1 MPRTTT
7 TAATSAY
14 RPAETLWGNTPLPD
28 DPRSSKALTASMER
42 FQAFGR
48 EGEAMIA
55 KLSSLLSRMEALP
68 VEDVDGWVTGTARY
82 LGLRYG
88 PLRRPLPPG
97 LWRWSYPLAHA
108 IVLAWDLASESHFRF
123 KQCSRNQRRDAVDR
137 WGVFLDE
144 RGAPSP
150 LLRLGWPVEALERL
164 DRLAANLCIDVR
176 ARQRLGGNRGW

>member
-7 TAATSAY
+7 TAASPTTRTSWDD
-14 RPAETLWGNTPLPD
+14 TLTVD
-28 DPRSSKALTASMER
+28 DPSRYAALTAAMER
-42 FQAFGR
+42 FQAHGR

-55 KLSSLLSRMEALP
+55 RLDLLLDRMQALP
-68 VEDVDGWVTGTARY
+68 VAEVDGWVTGTARY

-97 LWRWSYPLAHA
+97 LWRWGYPLAHA
-108 IVLAWDLASESHFRF
+108 AVLAWDLASESHFRF
-123 KQCSRNQRRDAVDR
+123 KQCSRNQRRDAVAA
-137 WGVFLDE
+137 WGAFLDE

-164 DRLAANLCIDVR
+164 DRRSAGLCIDVR
-176 ARQRLGGNRGW
+176 ARQRLGGRQW